1 MAEKEI
7 KKVPPRVENIIKGL
21 FVVLFSIILIINVG
35 KVGRTLAFPL
45 VYLFGA
51 TYYFIVA
58 FFLFSGL
65 YRIFKQKKLKIRPVF
80 FIVGLILLF
89 FSINVIFGYSFTKV
103 NNGSYA
109 NIDLKDSI
117 NNLHAALGGYY
128 STPFINLFDAKSS
141 YVNGLVGISFGGL
154 FMRYLLFW

>member
-51 TYYFIVA
+51 SYYFIVA
-58 FFLFSGL
+58 FFLFLGL
-65 YRIFKQKKLKIRPVF
+65 YRIFKQKKLKIFSKKINSPKKNQK
-80 FIVGLILLF
+80 IQYEKQEIMKIHHIIILHLQE
-89 FSINVIFGYSFTKV
+89 N
-103 NNGSYA
+103 
-109 NIDLKDSI
+109 
-117 NNLHAALGGYY
+117 
-128 STPFINLFDAKSS
+128 
-141 YVNGLVGISFGGL
+141 
-154 FMRYLLFW
+154 